1 MKQNRLG
8 SEKVEEIAYVH
19 SNLRLVSRKG
29 EEYTSGPHKDW
40 DVDAENPDLDI
51 SLATLDIKDGGGG
64 SGSGGPSSSKQLP
77 SSIEQA
83 SYSIFEDDDEET

>member
-1 MKQNRLG
+1 MKRNRLG
-8 SEKVEEIAYVH
+8 SEKAEDLVYVH
-19 SNLRLVSRKG
+19 SNLRLVSHKG

-51 SLATLDIKDGGGG
+51 SLATLDIEDGGGG
-64 SGSGGPSSSKQLP
+64 SGSGGASSSKQFS